1 MTTYDDTQ
9 NKKTGI
15 WIGVA
20 LAILLVILVASCGG
34 DDEPTRSSN
43 ATETSTRAA
52 ATTDDT
58 STAEDPDTALRA
70 AADEAIDVGDYDEA
84 IALYEELGDD
94 EAARRTTRTAAAVL
108 VGRARA
114 AYRAGRYKTA
124 ERRAKAAI
132 RRYGA
137 GSAKG
142 ATRVRNQSRAE
153 IRVQREQARIRAE
166 ARRIAREQRA
176 AERREARRIA
186 REQAAAELAADEESF
201 AADDGGSGGG
211 GSYAGMNCDEIGHS
225 FTVEPG
231 SDPEHDRDN
240 DGIACE
246 SQ

>member
-1 MTTYDDTQ
+1 MTTSGATQ
-9 NKKTGI
+9 DKKTAI
-15 WIGVA
+15 WIAVIG
-20 LAILLVILVASCGG
+20 AIVLVILLASCGG
-34 DDEPTRSSN
+34 DDEPARSSD

-52 ATTDDT
+52 ATTED
-58 STAEDPDTALRA
+58 AAEEDPEAQLRT
-70 AADEAIDVGDYDEA
+70 AADDAVDAGQYDEA

-94 EAARRTTRTAAAVL
+94 AAARRTTRTAAAVL

-124 ERRAKAAI
+124 QRRAQAAI

-142 ATRVRNQSRAE
+142 ATRVRNQSRAK
-153 IRVQREQARIRAE
+153 ISAQREQARIQAE
-166 ARRIAREQRA
+166 VRRVAREQRA

-186 REQAAAELAADEESF
+186 REQAAAELAAEEEPF
-201 AADDGGSGGG
+201 AAEDSGG
-211 GSYAGMNCDEIGHS
+211 GSYAGMNCTEIGRS
-225 FTVEPG
+225 FMVEPG

>member
-15 WIGVA
+15 WIAVA
-20 LAILLVILVASCGG
+20 AAILLVILVTSCGG
-34 DDEPTRSSN
+34 DDEPARSSGG
-43 ATETSTRAA
+43 TETATRAA
-52 ATTDDT
+52 ATTEDAS
-58 STAEDPDTALRA
+58 STEDPAAPLRSAASEALDA
-70 AADEAIDVGDYDEA
+70 GEYDEA

-94 EAARRTTRTAAAVL
+94 DAARRTARTAAAVL

-142 ATRVRNQSRAE
+142 ATRVWNQSRAK

-186 REQAAAELAADEESF
+186 REQAAAELAAEEESF
-201 AADDGGSGGG
+201 ADDGGGGG

-225 FTVEPG
+225 FMVEPG

>member
-15 WIGVA
+15 WI
-20 LAILLVILVASCGG
+20 AIAAAIVLVILVASCGG
-34 DDEPTRSSN
+34 DDEPTRSSG

-52 ATTDDT
+52 ATTDDA
-58 STAEDPDTALRA
+58 SDAEESEAQLRT
-70 AADEAIDVGDYDEA
+70 AADEAVDAGEYDEA

-94 EAARRTTRTAAAVL
+94 DAARRTTRTAAAVL

-114 AYRAGRYKTA
+114 AYRAGQYETA

-142 ATRVRNQSRAE
+142 ATRVRNQSRAK
-153 IRVQREQARIRAE
+153 ISAQREQARIRAE

-201 AADDGGSGGG
+201 ADDDGG
-211 GSYAGMNCDEIGHS
+211 GSYAGMNCTEIGHS

-231 SDPEHDRDN
+231 SDPEHDADN
-240 DGIACE
+240 DGVACE

>member
-9 NKKTGI
+9 NKKTGL
-15 WIGVA
+15 WIAVA
-20 LAILLVILVASCGG
+20 AAILLVILVASCGG
-34 DDEPTRSSN
+34 DDEPARSSN
-43 ATETSTRAA
+43 PTETSTRAA
-52 ATTDDT
+52 ATTEDAPD
-58 STAEDPDTALRA
+58 AEDLDARLRA
-70 AADEAIDVGDYDEA
+70 IADEAVDAGEYDEA
-84 IALYEELGDD
+84 IALYERLGDD

-114 AYRAGRYKTA
+114 AYRAGQYKTA

-153 IRVQREQARIRAE
+153 IRAQRERAQARAE
-166 ARRIAREQRA
+166 ARRIAREQAA

-186 REQAAAELAADEESF
+186 REQAAAELAAEEESF
-201 AADDGGSGGG
+201 DSGGG
-211 GSYAGMNCDEIGHS
+211 GGGGQYAGMNCDEIGHS